1 MVAPGSALFC
11 GGSFGYLFILNSSF
25 LPILEF
31 GRYSIYRFG
40 YNCAGL
46 FDSIEASASD
56 MNTSSSSHLS
66 RGAFAVKK
74 SYSIENGYPAHRR
87 SLVDDARFESALNR
101 VQKHSLLQE
110 ARSFSKDGELSD
122 NELLLYQAVTQDDNS
137 KEAKVTS
144 LLLTLAGGL
153 TSLSR
158 ILKTF
163 ENSSGLVLHVET
175 RQALSNRESL
185 AASDSI
191 AVNGELKQPSFELLI
206 KVYIEAE
213 PLLSLLKALKQGA
226 STTAVKLL
234 PPEKSHSYNE
244 RDFSWFP
251 RHVSELDKCNH
262 LMTKYEPDLDMDH
275 PGFSDSVYRERRKAI
290 ASIAFTYKHG
300 DIIPRVQYRPEEVA
314 TWAAVFKELEKLVP
328 THACLQYRAVW
339 EILKRECGYCADKI
353 PQLQDVS
360 DFMQRRTG
368 FTLRPAAGL
377 LTSRDFLASLAF
389 RVFQCTQYVRH
400 HSSPHH
406 SPEPDVIH
414 ELLGHAPL
422 LADPQFAQF
431 SHDLGLASLGASDEE
446 IELFATMY
454 WFTVEFGLCRENNGQ
469 DLRAWGAGLLSSY
482 GELSHALSD
491 APQHKEFEPSVT
503 AVHPYQDQDYQ
514 DVYFVADTIADAQA
528 KFRRWATCTLTRPF
542 QVRYEPHSRTV
553 EVLNTHRALTRAAS
567 ALLSDLV
574 NITAALEKLQ
584 D

>member
-1 MVAPGSALFC
+1 
-11 GGSFGYLFILNSSF
+11 
-25 LPILEF
+25 
-31 GRYSIYRFG
+31 
-40 YNCAGL
+40 
-46 FDSIEASASD
+46 
-56 MNTSSSSHLS
+56 MNKTATSHMS

-74 SYSIENGYPAHRR
+74 SYSIENGYPARRR
-87 SLVDDARFESALNR
+87 SLVDDARFETALNR
-101 VQKHSLLQE
+101 VQKQSLLQE
-110 ARSFSKDGELSD
+110 VRSSSTGEELTD
-122 NELLLYQAVTQDDNS
+122 DELLLTQALSQGEEKS
-137 KEAKVTS
+137 QAQVTS

-153 TSLSR
+153 TGLSR

-163 ENSSGLVLHVET
+163 ENTSGLVLHVET
-175 RQALSNRESL
+175 RLVRNMDFTEQDIAIAREK
-185 AASDSI
+185 
-191 AVNGELKQPSFELLI
+191 KQLSFEVLI

-213 PLLSLLKALKQGA
+213 PLLSLLKALRQGS
-226 STTAVKLL
+226 STTAVRLL
-234 PPEKSHSYNE
+234 PPEKTFHSNE

-251 RHVSELDKCNH
+251 RHISELDKCNH

-275 PGFSDSVYRERRKAI
+275 PGFSDPVYRERRKAI
-290 ASIAFTYKHG
+290 ASIAFSYRHG
-300 DIIPRVQYRPEEVA
+300 ETIPRVQYQPEEIK
-314 TWAAVFKELEKLVP
+314 TWSVVFKELDKLIP
-328 THACLQYRAVW
+328 THACRQYRAVW
-339 EILKRECGYCADKI
+339 EILKRDCNYSADAI

-360 DFMQRRTG
+360 NFMQKNTG

-431 SHDLGLASLGASDEE
+431 SHDLGLASLGATDEE

-454 WFTVEFGLCRENNGQ
+454 WFTVEFGLCRENDGK

-482 GELSHALSD
+482 GELSHALSS
-491 APQHKEFEPSVT
+491 APEHREFEPSVT
-503 AVHPYQDQDYQ
+503 AVQPYQDQDYQ
-514 DVYFVADTIADAQA
+514 DVYFVAESITDAQS
-528 KFRRWATCTLTRPF
+528 KFRRWAAATLTRPYE
-542 QVRYEPHSRTV
+542 VRYDPFSCSV
-553 EVLNTHRALTRAAS
+553 EVLNSHRALTRAAGG
-567 ALLSDLV
+567 LLHELV